1 MKQLITQETDVNNIL
16 FDHVPID
23 TTPKVPPPPDHS
35 LNFMVVL
42 LPKDKWKSAVAKKK
56 EIKKNQQKVQK
67 NEINKGWDK
76 RINKKSYWQ
85 HEKIKAFTDRWHGNG
100 QLQQWHR
107 TRRFKHHK
115 LE

>member
-1 MKQLITQETDVNNIL
+1 MTNFSVALIIKIQKFTWHMKQLITQETDVNNIL

-35 LNFMVVL
+35 LNFLDVL

-67 NEINKGWDK
+67 N
-76 RINKKSYWQ
+76 
-85 HEKIKAFTDRWHGNG
+85 
-100 QLQQWHR
+100 
-107 TRRFKHHK
+107 
-115 LE
+115 